1 MPPSC
6 FPTPAPSIPLGPHP
20 IQVERRGFDLV
31 GGGTGDPPV
40 LSQSIEQEAVG
51 NPTLTHG
58 PQPRVHMNDAW
69 LLRLGLYPGLLK
81 NEDEQSS
88 L

>member
-1 MPPSC
+1 MASDAVGHHCTTYTTSPGNRAHGDFPMPPSC

-20 IQVERRGFDLV
+20 IQVERWGFDLV

-58 PQPRVHMNDAW
+58 P
-69 LLRLGLYPGLLK
+69 
-81 NEDEQSS
+81 
-88 L
+88 